1 MEYNNYHIVQ
11 LTSRISLVG
20 DLEHTSDGV
29 VIKFPLEVTA
39 KPVINDDG
47 KIIGEHMV
55 LRPYLVMTDDREVV
69 IDLFNIICMNRL
81 SQRLHSSYE
90 EMVENVYGKPTSF
103 EGDFLKEEKQS
114 SSEPK
119 ELEDLDRDEIE
130 YMQEQLDLLMG
141 KDKTLH

>member
-1 MEYNNYHIVQ
+1 MEYNYHIVQ

-29 VIKFPLEVTA
+29 AIKFPLEVTA
-39 KPVINDDG
+39 KPVIDDDG

-103 EGDFLKEEKQS
+103 EGDFLKEEEPN
-114 SSEPK
+114 SEPK
-119 ELEDLDRDEIE
+119 ELENLDKDELE
-130 YMQEQLDLLMG
+130 YMQEQLDLLMS
-141 KDKTLH
+141 KDKILH